1 MKIPVRR
8 IALACALVPLL
19 ACAQDGKLRIPDFK
33 SLGNKATDSVNI
45 NISPWLLRM
54 AGAFIDKDDP
64 DAAATKHMLGAIK
77 SIQIRNYEFATDSAY
92 SAADI
97 DAVRQQLTGPGWN
110 QIMQVHDRDK
120 NEDVD
125 MYILVENEQTKGFAM
140 IASEPRQFTIINIVG
155 SINIDDLPK
164 LQKQLH
170 LPKAAA
176 AQTRLLM

>member
-8 IALACALVPLL
+8 LALACVLFPLL
-19 ACAQDGKLRIPDFK
+19 ACAQDAKLKIPEFK
-33 SLGNKATDSVNI
+33 SLAGKATESVDI
-45 NISPWLLRM
+45 SISPWLLRM
-54 AGAFIDKDDP
+54 AGAFIDKNDP
-64 DAAATKHMLGAIK
+64 DAAATKQMLGGIK
-77 SIQIRNYEFATDSAY
+77 SIQIRNYEFAADFVY

-97 DAVRQQLTGPGWN
+97 DAVRQQLTGPGWS

-120 NEDVD
+120 SEDVD
-125 MYILVENEQTKGFAM
+125 MYLLVENEQTKGFAL

-155 SINIDDLPK
+155 SFNIDDLPR